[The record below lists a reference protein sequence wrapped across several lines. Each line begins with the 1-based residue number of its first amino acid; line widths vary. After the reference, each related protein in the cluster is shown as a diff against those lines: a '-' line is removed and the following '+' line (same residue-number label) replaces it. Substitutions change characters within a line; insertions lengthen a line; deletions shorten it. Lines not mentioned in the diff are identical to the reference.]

1 MELPLDDDL
10 GQIDGQLPLLD
21 GGVGCQPEA
30 LDGGDHVLHQMLAYR
45 VVDSVV
51 TTQQLTGRGRG
62 KEVGLIIQYGRN
74 DDEPFQVVRIFKSEG
89 QFVIGKTEPKCGVFC
104 KVSEK

>member
-30 LDGGDHVLHQMLAYR
+30 LDGGDHVLHQVLTYR

-62 KEVGLIIQYGRN
+62 KEVGLVIQYGR
-74 DDEPFQVVRIFKSEG
+74 EG
-89 QFVIGKTEPKCGVFC
+89 C
-104 KVSEK
+104 KDTSSHSSMSPSRWYVYI